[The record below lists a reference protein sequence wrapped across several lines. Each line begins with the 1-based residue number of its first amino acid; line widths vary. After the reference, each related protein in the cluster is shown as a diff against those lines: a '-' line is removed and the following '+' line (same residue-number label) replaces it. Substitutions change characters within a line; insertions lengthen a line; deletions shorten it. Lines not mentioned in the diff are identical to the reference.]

1 MCVKVADKKRYAST
15 TEMSMKYMVYKIFL
29 RGWGTLFDL
38 DAIIQ
43 LSNRFAK
50 TISQL
55 SDSSGFFEIYPFHF
69 RRAEGLF
76 SSFFGKTD

>member
-1 MCVKVADKKRYAST
+1 M
-15 TEMSMKYMVYKIFL
+15 
-29 RGWGTLFDL
+29 LFDL

>member
-15 TEMSMKYMVYKIFL
+15 TEMSRKYMVYKIFL

-55 SDSSGFFEIYPFHF
+55 SDSSGFFEIYPFHW
-69 RRAEGLF
+69 AEGLF